1 MHAQFNPGLSAAEMA
16 KPWTVA
22 ATLRG
27 FYDDNYSTAPNDNPA
42 LPKKGEYGYE
52 LSPQASFNYTPE
64 QTSLNVNYVYDLKK
78 YFDARGTADQSHIFN
93 VNVNH
98 TISEA
103 YNMHA
108 GESFIYSQ
116 DPQIY
121 SGVELPADFT
131 RSALDNIHNDA
142 SIGGSAEL
150 SKTLTLKASYDN
162 NLYAYRQLYSPIAG
176 SPSLSALLD
185 RMDQLASLVLDW
197 QMMGDLHGLLGY
209 QYEHVGYTS
218 PQVII
223 YGPPNIYSN
232 ARNSDSH
239 FFFIGADE
247 KFTDQLSGSI
257 RAGAQ
262 YIEYDNAPTH
272 VNSTDPYV
280 DASLTW
286 LYMAGSSLTVGAK
299 HQHNA
304 TDVVGPVGANG
315 NPVLDDEAT
324 AGYVNLTQTIAGALT
339 GSLLAQWQHSEFDGG
354 YIDGKSEDFMIFGL
368 NLNYRFN
375 PYFSAEA
382 GYNWNKLVSEV
393 PNADL
398 DRDYTRNQV
407 YLGVKGEY

>member
-1 MHAQFNPGLSAAEMA
+1 
-16 KPWTVA
+16 
-22 ATLRG
+22 
-27 FYDDNYSTAPNDNPA
+27 
-42 LPKKGEYGYE
+42 
-52 LSPQASFNYTPE
+52 
-64 QTSLNVNYVYDLKK
+64 
-78 YFDARGTADQSHIFN
+78 
-93 VNVNH
+93 
-98 TISEA
+98 
-103 YNMHA
+103 
-108 GESFIYSQ
+108 
-116 DPQIY
+116 
-121 SGVELPADFT
+121 
-131 RSALDNIHNDA
+131 
-142 SIGGSAEL
+142 
-150 SKTLTLKASYDN
+150 
-162 NLYAYRQLYSPIAG
+162 
-176 SPSLSALLD
+176 
-185 RMDQLASLVLDW
+185 
-197 QMMGDLHGLLGY
+197 LGY